1 MVPPF
6 LAYYGVSEGNPVY
19 LDTAYKQIK
28 LYRDALLDED
38 SGLWKHIVLGDW
50 QSTKL
55 WSPGKPHPLTSASF
69 PGSPLTRSSP
79 CD

>member
-6 LAYYGVSEGNPVY
+6 LAYHGVSEGNPVY
-19 LDTAYKQIK
+19 LDTAYKQIA

-38 SGLWKHIVLGDW
+38 TGLWKHIVLGDW

-55 WSPGKPHPLTSASF
+55 WSPGKPPPSDQCFSRGGPLTV
-69 PGSPLTRSSP
+69 SSP